1 MELNEKLISLRKKN
15 KLTQAQVAEALDVSR
30 QAISNW
36 ETGTVLPST
45 DNLIA
50 LSRLYQVPADHLL
63 NDDSDLIPVPV
74 EEKEVYKK
82 EETPPEPAK
91 STTYSKLDILRK
103 HGVIILLY
111 LLTLFLV
118 VLISVSV
125 TLFLTREK
133 EPDVLDVSDLN
144 IEYVDP
150 ATVEDG
156 SFW

>member
-1 MELNEKLISLRKKN
+1 MELNEKLTALRKSKQ
-15 KLTQAQVAEALDVSR
+15 LSQAQVAEALDVSR

-45 DNLIA
+45 DNLKS

-74 EEKEVYKK
+74 EEKEVDKK

-91 STTYSKLDILRK
+91 STTYSKLDMLRK
-103 HGVIILLY
+103 HSVIILLY

-144 IEYVDP
+144 IEYVAP

>member
-36 ETGTVLPST
+36 ETGAVLPST

-50 LSRLYQVPADHLL
+50 LSRLYQVPVDHLL
-63 NDDSDLIPVPV
+63 NDDADLIPVPV
-74 EEKEVYKK
+74 EEKEVDKK
-82 EETPPEPAK
+82 EEAPPEPAK
-91 STTYSKLDILRK
+91 STTYSKLDMIRK
-103 HGVIILLY
+103 HSVIILLY